1 MLRGRPVISYLEGR
15 VVDIDNVV
23 HRIDKLGAVFRSN
36 RISGYSI
43 QISNADMDGR
53 RAFIVRWPI

>member
-15 VVDIDNVV
+15 VVGIDNVV

-36 RISGYSI
+36 WISGYSI
-43 QISNADMDGR
+43 QISNTNMGGR